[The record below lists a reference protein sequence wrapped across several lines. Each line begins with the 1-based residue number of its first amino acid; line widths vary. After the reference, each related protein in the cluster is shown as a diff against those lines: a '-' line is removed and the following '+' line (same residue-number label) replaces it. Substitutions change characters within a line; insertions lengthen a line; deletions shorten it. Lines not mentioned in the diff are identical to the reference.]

1 MRSMFKF
8 LRYVIWNWYFC
19 IFFRLLSN
27 FVCQPVKWNCTWI
40 HTYTKRKIIQTNN
53 NKKHTKELKFCAT
66 PISTHPNPPQKKN
79 QTKIKQGFSPHFTCL
94 FYNLCISDYNF
105 LCLLPFM
112 YILYF
117 YIYLISTS
125 LLASLCMLAFALTRR
140 AHNQSIIVN
149 RVCLFGV
156 IIDKPFGSSFFY
168 FYQRINITYFGHL
181 CNIVPCIFAFL
192 RFVNIPTGI
201 EPFFKNILYS
211 VSDVWFMDT
220 YAVQFFCKTLCCNWY
235 KYFRG
240 LDDRDRF

>member
-1 MRSMFKF
+1 MSASEVKLYMNSYIHKKKNNTNKQQQKTHKGIEI
-8 LRYVIWNWYFC
+8 LRNPHFH
-19 IFFRLLSN
+19 
-27 FVCQPVKWNCTWI
+27 PP
-40 HTYTKRKIIQTNN
+40 HP
-53 NKKHTKELKFCAT
+53 T
-66 PISTHPNPPQKKN
+66 PKKN

-211 VSDVWFMDT
+211 VSDV
-220 YAVQFFCKTLCCNWY
+220 
-235 KYFRG
+235 
-240 LDDRDRF
+240 